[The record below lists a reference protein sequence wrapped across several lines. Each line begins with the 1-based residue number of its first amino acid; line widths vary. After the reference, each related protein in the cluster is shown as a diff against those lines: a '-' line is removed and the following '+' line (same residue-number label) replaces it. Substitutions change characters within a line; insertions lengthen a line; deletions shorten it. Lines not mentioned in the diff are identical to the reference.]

1 MLETSARL
9 LHLLSLLQAQRFWTG
24 AELAERL
31 EVTDRTL
38 RRDID
43 RLRTLGYPVDA
54 TPGVAG
60 GYQLGA
66 GAALPP
72 LLLSD
77 DEALAVS
84 LGLRTA
90 SHRISGLDDAGL
102 SALVKLERVLPPR
115 LRRRADALRASIVQ
129 LERAGPHV
137 DSELLA
143 TLAAACQEHR
153 EALFGYTTRGKESSE
168 RRVEPAGLVHTGY
181 RWYLVAWDTGRRG
194 WRTFRVDRVND
205 PVELG
210 KRFVP
215 QAPPEGGDLKRYV
228 SQSVAVDVYSH
239 QARVVFAAPI
249 EAMLERVSA
258 TSGVLERVDA
268 KRCRLTTGGHSLQS
282 LAIHLALLDT
292 EFYVEEPAELARYL
306 RMLSK
311 RLARAASP
319 PRQGHAS
326 AALKNR

>member
-9 LHLLSLLQAQRFWTG
+9 LRLLSLLQSQRFWTG

-66 GAALPP
+66 GATLPP

-77 DEALAVS
+77 EEALAVS

-90 SHRISGLDDAGL
+90 SHRITGLEDAGL

-129 LERAGPHV
+129 LERAGPSI
-137 DSELLA
+137 DSDLLA
-143 TLAAACQEHR
+143 SLAAACQEHR
-153 EALFGYTTRGKESSE
+153 EVCFGYTTRGKESSK

-181 RWYLVAWDTGRRG
+181 RWYLVAWDAGRRA
-194 WRTFRVDRVND
+194 WRTFRVDRVTGG
-205 PVELG
+205 VEFG
-210 KRFVP
+210 ERFVP
-215 QAPPEGGDLKRYV
+215 KTPPEDGDLRRYV
-228 SQSVAVDVYSH
+228 SRSVAVDAYAH
-239 QARVVFAAPI
+239 QTRVVFHAPI
-249 EAMLERVSA
+249 EQMLKRIPA
-258 TSGVLERVDA
+258 TTGVLERIDA
-268 KRCRLTTGGHSLQS
+268 TSCRLTTGGQS
-282 LAIHLALLDT
+282 LHGVALHLAILDVD
-292 EFYVEEPAELARYL
+292 FHVEGPPELVRYL
-306 RMLSK
+306 GTLSK
-311 RLARAASP
+311 RLARAATHS
-319 PRQGHAS
+319 S
-326 AALKNR
+326 